1 MSAPRVLCPDVDP
14 PEVTLPAD
22 EAHHVVHVLRLEA
35 GDPLVVFDGAGH
47 EWDARIVVA
56 SKHEVIVQIEQG
68 RTPVMEPVT
77 RVTLA
82 VGLLKG
88 QAMDEV
94 VRDATALGVASIVP
108 MMTAHCV
115 VPKRARGD
123 DAIDRWQRVS
133 VASAKQCG
141 RAMLPTFTAVTPFME
156 VLRAPSDLK
165 LICLEPEFPGVG
177 IETLPLTT
185 PYSATLLI
193 GPEGGWSSGEVAA
206 ARLAGYR
213 GIQLGALTLRAELAP
228 TVALSYL
235 WSALNFSKVA
245 DRS

>member
-1 MSAPRVLCPDVDP
+1 MSAPRVLVPFVDP

-35 GDPLVVFDGAGH
+35 GDPVIVFDGVGH
-47 EWDARIVVA
+47 EWDARIVIA
-56 SKHEVIVQIEQG
+56 SKHEVTVEIEQG
-68 RTPVMEPVT
+68 RTPVMEPAT

-82 VGLLKG
+82 IGLLKG

-94 VRDATALGVASIVP
+94 VRDATALGVAAIVP
-108 MMTAHCV
+108 MLTAHCA
-115 VPKRARGD
+115 VPKRARGE
-123 DAIDRWQRVS
+123 DAPDKIERWQRIAVS
-133 VASAKQCG
+133 SAKQCG
-141 RAMLPTFTAVTPFME
+141 RAMLPTFTAVTPFMD
-156 VLRAPSDLK
+156 VLRAPSELR

-177 IETLPLTT
+177 LETLPLTA

-228 TVALSYL
+228 TVALSHL
-235 WSALNFSKVA
+235 WSALSRVT
-245 DRS
+245 S